1 MKVDPLAQLQQSC
14 DIEPWLCHDIHPVA
28 DMLVQHPVGDQKL
41 IASRKLHLHQ
51 TRTKGS
57 TSSNQCYCLAIVG
70 MMRVMNLRRA
80 RNMGSVWVLSRS
92 RTLRGWPGSGS
103 GRSLAA
109 L

>member
-1 MKVDPLAQLQQSC
+1 VKVDPLAQLQQSC

-80 RNMGSVWVLSRS
+80 RNMGSV
-92 RTLRGWPGSGS
+92 
-103 GRSLAA
+103 
-109 L
+109 